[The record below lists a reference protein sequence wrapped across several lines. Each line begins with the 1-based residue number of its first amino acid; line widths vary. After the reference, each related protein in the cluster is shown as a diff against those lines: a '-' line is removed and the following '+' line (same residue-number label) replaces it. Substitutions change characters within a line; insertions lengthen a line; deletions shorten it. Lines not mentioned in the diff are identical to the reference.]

1 MKSHDVKNGTREG
14 AGDHL
19 GEASSGSAANTG
31 ASRSGSVVEKA
42 GAKRGAKRGA
52 KKGAKADVT
61 AGAKVGAKTAAK
73 SGARKGATTGAKAAT
88 KAHTKTA
95 TAERAKTRTPAATRI
110 GLIGLGN
117 IGQHFA
123 TRLLDAGHSLIVYD
137 TRNEPVARFGEAG
150 ADIAA
155 SALELAS
162 RADVVFLSLP
172 LPSVVEQVATGTG
185 GVIDGDRVRIVVDLS
200 TTGPSVSN
208 SIADALAQRHI
219 QFLGAPVS
227 GGTVAAEKG
236 TLTVMA
242 AGPRDAF
249 DEVEPWLRV
258 FGKNLF
264 YLGAGAGLGQT
275 MKIINNTLCAVGM
288 VASCEALV
296 FGVKA
301 GLDATMMLDILNVS
315 SGRSFAT
322 LEKIPQCILHRDF
335 PMRFTTELIHKDI
348 KLCIEEAEKL
358 GVQMMVS
365 PAARAFL
372 AFAITQG
379 DGMKDYA
386 HTIEHFE
393 KWAGVQFGAKPEAS
407 ASR

>member
-1 MKSHDVKNGTREG
+1 MK
-14 AGDHL
+14 
-19 GEASSGSAANTG
+19 
-31 ASRSGSVVEKA
+31 
-42 GAKRGAKRGA
+42 
-52 KKGAKADVT
+52 
-61 AGAKVGAKTAAK
+61 
-73 SGARKGATTGAKAAT
+73 
-88 KAHTKTA
+88 
-95 TAERAKTRTPAATRI
+95 I

-123 TRLLDAGHSLIVYD
+123 TRLLNAGHALTVFD
-137 TRNEPVARFGEAG
+137 TRADAMQHFGALG
-150 ADIAA
+150 AELANDAVD
-155 SALELAS
+155 LAS
-162 RADVVFLSLP
+162 RVEVVFLSLP
-172 LPSVVEQVATGTG
+172 LPAVVEQVSIGTG
-185 GVIDGDRVRIVVDLS
+185 GVIEGSAVRIVVDLS

-208 SIADALAQRHI
+208 AIAAKLLEHDI

-242 AGPRDAF
+242 AGQRAAF
-249 DEVEPWLRV
+249 ERVEPWLRV
-258 FGKNLF
+258 IGKNIF
-264 YLGAGAGLGQT
+264 YLGEGAGLGQT

-296 FGVKA
+296 FGAKS
-301 GLDATMMLDILNVS
+301 GLDSAMMLDILNVS

-358 GVQMMVS
+358 GAPMVVS
-365 PAARAFL
+365 HAARGFL

-379 DGMKDYA
+379 DAQKDYA

-393 KWAGVQFGAKPEAS
+393 KWAGVQFGEAPEAS
-407 ASR
+407 RA